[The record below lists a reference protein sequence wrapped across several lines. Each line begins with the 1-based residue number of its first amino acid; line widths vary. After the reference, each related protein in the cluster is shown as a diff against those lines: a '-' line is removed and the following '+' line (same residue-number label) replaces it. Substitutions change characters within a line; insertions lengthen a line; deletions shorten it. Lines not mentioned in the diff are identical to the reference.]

1 MMINP
6 ESDKTNL
13 AAGSSPSSP
22 LPITSLQCLH
32 PPHMA
37 ASVQGHNITWPA
49 SVQGYILIH
58 TDAEENVAWTW
69 TFNKLVP

>member
-58 TDAEENVAWTW
+58 TDAEENVAWT
-69 TFNKLVP
+69 FNKLVP